1 MILRFWFNALSRIFL
16 FYASPRVL
24 RARAICA
31 RARYTLSHNFFV
43 PRPPRSKPAT
53 HFFFLRS
60 RQIRLP
66 ATHFFCSPVCV
77 LPYSQPH
84 APYFFVRAIRAP
96 FICLTFCA
104 FCHALNALG
113 AFCSLIICAPLFARP
128 RSIHCIH
135 KPRHPSTPRVFFVA
149 PIRAPVLRVRL
160 KF

>member
-1 MILRFWFNALSRIFL
+1 MLYRAFFYFTPARVFCAPAPFAPAPATLSATIFL
-16 FYASPRVL
+16 CH
-24 RARAICA
+24 ARHA
-31 RARYTLSHNFFV
+31 LN
-43 PRPPRSKPAT
+43 PPRI
-53 HFFFLRS
+53 FFLRS